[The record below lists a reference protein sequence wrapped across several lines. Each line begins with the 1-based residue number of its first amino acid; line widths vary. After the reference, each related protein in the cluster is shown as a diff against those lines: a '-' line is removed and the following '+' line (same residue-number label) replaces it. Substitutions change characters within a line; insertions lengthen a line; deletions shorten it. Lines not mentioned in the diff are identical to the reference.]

1 MVIVPEGDTFHRT
14 ATAIRT
20 ALVGK
25 PMSSF
30 TAPRLSGPTPLIGR
44 TIETVTSHG
53 KHLEIIW
60 DDGLTLHTS
69 LRLSGSWHLYHV
81 DERWRKR
88 TDQMRVAIEVDDWVA
103 VCFNAPVVETYRQF
117 DRYRHPGFGRLG
129 PDLCSNDVDLSECVN
144 RILDYFDPMMPVSE
158 VLLDQHVACGIGNV
172 DRSEVLWAVQLSPFA
187 VISSLSVAD
196 VQQLVAASA
205 RLLRANLNDS
215 RRVTVPS
222 VSSTLGVYGRN
233 GQRCARCGDTVQV
246 KRVGELNRLLYWC
259 PGCQARLDARPAPT
273 PSGGIDR
280 PMDPHPA
287 ATMYLST
294 LPWNRHPD
302 DPETHAD
309 SA

>member
-1 MVIVPEGDTFHRT
+1 
-14 ATAIRT
+14 
-20 ALVGK
+20 
-25 PMSSF
+25 MSSF

-44 TIETVTSHG
+44 TIETVTTRG
-53 KHLEIIW
+53 KHLEMIW
-60 DDGLTLHTS
+60 DDGLTLHTN

-81 DERWRKR
+81 EERWRKR

-129 PDLCSNDVDLSECVN
+129 PDLCQSNVDLSECVN
-144 RILDYFDPMMPVSE
+144 RILDYYDSQTPVSE

-172 DRSEVLWAVQLSPFA
+172 DRSEVLWAMQLSPFA
-187 VISSLSVAD
+187 EVGALDVAD
-196 VQQLVAASA
+196 VQQMVAASA
-205 RLLRANLNDS
+205 RLLRANLSDS
-215 RRVTVPS
+215 RRTAVAG
-222 VSSTLGVYGRN
+222 VSPTLGVYGRN
-233 GQRCARCGDTVQV
+233 GQRCTRCGDTVQV

-273 PSGGIDR
+273 PPAGVER

-287 ATMYLST
+287 AAMYLSN

-302 DPETHAD
+302 DPEAHAD